1 MIRYRFFVAAFLL
14 VLFSAAR
21 LTSQAQATRTFVLD
35 NGLIECQVVI
45 AHERL
50 DSDRLTLR
58 DAGGDLHPSVRTDA
72 DFALDIMWS
81 DWQAPGKENNAD
93 NPVVLTKKDFVFTG
107 ADSAGGPED
116 MKELHLF
123 FKGPQRGLALRLTY
137 RLGRQDF
144 YIRRSVELCDSTRQ
158 GHLLREIRSSDCLLS
173 GNAEVVKKGGFGQPA
188 ALRTRGCGAFFGS
201 EYPASQNS
209 LERENGSL
217 RLRCGESL
225 GELIGEHWLGASP
238 VVEAVTP
245 KSTLKMWFWKYV
257 DDIRVAPA
265 RPYTLYNSWYDL
277 RSSEYPKI
285 PSANVMNEENIMRI
299 IGLLGRNMI
308 FRHGIHLD
316 AFVLDDGWDV
326 YESDW
331 VLRTAQF
338 PHGLRCIADTLA
350 KTQTDLGL
358 WIGPSGGYSF
368 RDRRITWMKDHG
380 YEIVDDQLCLA
391 GTKYSALF
399 RKRVEDFAR
408 TSGVSYFKWDGIQFA
423 CNQTGHGHPT
433 DLYSRR
439 AVLGSLIE
447 KCAAVR
453 SINPR
458 TYLNITS
465 GTWLSP
471 WWVKYAN
478 QIWMDYDDYGYA
490 DLPSLSPRDA
500 AMTFRDAGLY
510 TDFTTKD
517 LWFPM
522 ANVMT
527 HGIIKG
533 TLEQLGGAEEPLDR
547 FTNETL
553 LYVARGVSM
562 WELYVSPDI
571 LSEGEWDAIS
581 RSIEWARDRFPI
593 LATTTMVG
601 GNPLSGE
608 PYAYVHWKEDRGIIA
623 ARNPR
628 VEPKSLRVK
637 LSASDGLDPGAGAL
651 VLERVYPV
659 RHIEPTLYRAGSII
673 TLPLGSYETAV
684 YEIYPLSSASLPLLA
699 GVDFEADQPEGGR
712 YSLRC
717 YGAHSMPIVLN
728 PSSVENVTS
737 GPTTLE
743 PQRLAIHW
751 PRVETPA
758 KVLMD
763 VEPAIPDTCRFHF
776 RIYGSARNAA
786 LCVLIQSS
794 PGPAADSMPSVTSS
808 LDGREVRP
816 SIRTQK
822 GLWGWYSF
830 AVEPGEHRVS
840 FALHGGKSFS
850 AWKGRATAYLVCDQ
864 IRQGVDLTFAIH
876 GAPAERILP
885 PTQTERGTVHRFVPL
900 AVQEIGISRAK

>member
-1 MIRYRFFVAAFLL
+1 
-14 VLFSAAR
+14 
-21 LTSQAQATRTFVLD
+21 
-35 NGLIECQVVI
+35 
-45 AHERL
+45 
-50 DSDRLTLR
+50 
-58 DAGGDLHPSVRTDA
+58 
-72 DFALDIMWS
+72 MWS

-763 VEPAIPDTCRFHF
+763 VEPASPDTCRFHF